1 MSWKN
6 DCWSSQKKH
15 CCDDWWKS

>member
-15 CCDDWWKS
+15 CNDDWWKS

>member
-15 CCDDWWKS
+15 CCDD

>member
-6 DCWSSQKKH
+6 DCWSSQKKR
-15 CCDDWWKS
+15 CNDDWW